1 MESSLGTG
9 SSQNP
14 GRPLIVAAYLHSD
27 PRRKRRVKVPPNIQ
41 WEDFLRLFYSR
52 FDIAPNAK
60 IEIFDEKGIEIVSVD
75 DLVEND
81 ILVVVERMGRPD
93 RLSAVQHAAVPERK
107 GPSRPR
113 LSPSL
118 LPQPAAAAVGGAR
131 GGEVGLPPEL
141 PPPPPAASAQR
152 PQRPPS
158 PSASTEHSQELLHEH
173 DPSSVS
179 VPRLAHFI
187 QSNSFGYYF
196 LAEVEHLALLPA
208 HGKIK
213 RIHCIVKVPHCKRT
227 SGEWVA
233 CQSPCTLA

>member
-1 MESSLGTG
+1 M
-9 SSQNP
+9 
-14 GRPLIVAAYLHSD
+14 
-27 PRRKRRVKVPPNIQ
+27 PPNIQ

-60 IEIFDEKGIEIVSVD
+60 IEIYDEKGIEIVSVD

-81 ILVVVERMGRPD
+81 VLVVVERMGRSD
-93 RLSAVQHAAVPERK
+93 RLSAVQHMSVPERK
-107 GPSRPR
+107 GSSRPR
-113 LSPSL
+113 LSSS
-118 LPQPAAAAVGGAR
+118 LPQPVVAPPGAR
-131 GGEVGLPPEL
+131 SEGLPSEL
-141 PPPPPAASAQR
+141 APTPTSAALR
-152 PQRPPS
+152 LQRPPS
-158 PSASTEHSQELLHEH
+158 PGAPTEHSQELLHEH

-213 RIHCIVKVPHCKRT
+213 KIHCIVKVPHCRRT
-227 SGEWVA
+227 TGESIASCARVRD
-233 CQSPCTLA
+233 LMLGEFD